1 MHKSEGMGTLDNGLA
16 ARPVLGSGVC
26 AAAFTHFL
34 LVSGQGGCSH
44 VGGLAYV
51 RVPGIGREEEVG
63 AVYGVRSTWPAL
75 VLPLLCP
82 L

>member
-1 MHKSEGMGTLDNGLA
+1 M
-16 ARPVLGSGVC
+16 
-26 AAAFTHFL
+26 
-34 LVSGQGGCSH
+34 
-44 VGGLAYV
+44 GGLAYV

-63 AVYGVRSTWPAL
+63 GVYGVSTWPAL

>member
-1 MHKSEGMGTLDNGLA
+1 MAWPGCQAM
-16 ARPVLGSGVC
+16 PVLGSGVC

-63 AVYGVRSTWPAL
+63 VFMG
-75 VLPLLCP
+75 
-82 L
+82 